1 MALFG
6 TDGIRGLANGSV
18 LTAET
23 ALAAAVAAAHILV
36 ESSSNAGQRTSSNGE
51 AASGSRP
58 VAIVGQDSRAS
69 GEFLEAA
76 VIAGLASAGVDVYR
90 VGVLPTPAVAHLVAA
105 TGADLGIM
113 ISASHNPM
121 PDNGIKLFA
130 RGGGKL
136 DDAIEAAIEKRMGE
150 PWERPTGREVG
161 RIVNDENAATA
172 YIQHLLSSVSTP
184 LQGLKIVVDCANG
197 ASSLVAPLVYEKAGA
212 TVVAIHH
219 SPDGWNINDGCG
231 STHLEDLQAAVVR
244 EGADFGIAHDG
255 DSDRCLAVD
264 HTGAVVDGDQI
275 MTILANGFKSRGK
288 LKDDT
293 IVATVMSNL
302 GFFHAMNAAGINV
315 ITTAVG
321 DRYVLEQ
328 MLEGDYSLGGEQSGH
343 LIIRD
348 HAGTGDGILTA
359 LALAQEVVR
368 TKKTLSELASAMQRF
383 PQVLINVSGVAKDK
397 LPDSLLVAAAVKD
410 AQQRLGDDGRVL
422 LRASGTESLIR
433 VMVEAASD
441 SLAQEIA
448 ATLAA
453 VVKAELGI

>member
-6 TDGIRGLANGSV
+6 TDGIRGLANGSI

-23 ALAAAVAAAHILV
+23 ALSAAVAAAHILV
-36 ESSSNAGQRTSSNGE
+36 ESSSNAGR
-51 AASGSRP
+51 RP
-58 VAIVGQDSRAS
+58 TAIVGQDSRAS

-76 VIAGLASAGVDVYR
+76 VVAGLASAGVDVYR
-90 VGVLPTPAVAHLVAA
+90 VGVLPTPAISYLVGA
-105 TGADLGIM
+105 TGADLGVM

-150 PWERPTGREVG
+150 PWERPTGRAVG
-161 RIVNDENAATA
+161 RIIDDATGAAR
-172 YIQHLLSSVSTP
+172 YIDHLLASVSTP
-184 LQGLKIVVDCANG
+184 LKGLKIVVDCANG
-197 ASSLVAPLVYEKAGA
+197 ASSHVAPIVYEKAGA

-219 SPDGWNINDGCG
+219 SPDGWNINENCG
-231 STHLEDLQAAVVR
+231 STHLADLQAAVLR
-244 EGADFGIAHDG
+244 EKADFGIAHDG

-264 HTGAVVDGDQI
+264 ATGAVVDGDQI
-275 MTILANGFKSRGK
+275 MTILANGFKAQGR
-288 LKDDT
+288 LKADT

-302 GFFHAMNAAGINV
+302 GFFHAMKSSGINV
-315 ITTAVG
+315 VTTAVG

-343 LIIRD
+343 LIIRE

-368 TKKTLSELASAMQRF
+368 SGKSLADLASAMQRF

-397 LPDSLLVAAAVKD
+397 LPESKAIAAAVAD
-410 AQQRLGDDGRVL
+410 AETRLGDAGRVL

-433 VMVEAASD
+433 VMVEASSD
-441 SLAQEIA
+441 NLAQEIA
-448 ATLAA
+448 TSLAA

>member
-23 ALAAAVAAAHILV
+23 ALSAAVAAAHILV
-36 ESSSNAGQRTSSNGE
+36 ESSSNAGK
-51 AASGSRP
+51 RP
-58 VAIVGQDSRAS
+58 RAIVGQDSRAS

-76 VIAGLASAGVDVYR
+76 VVAGLASAGVDVYR
-90 VGVLPTPAVAHLVAA
+90 VGVLPTPAIAHLVGA
-105 TGADLGIM
+105 TGADLGVM

-150 PWERPTGREVG
+150 PWERPTGLAVG
-161 RIVNDENAATA
+161 RIYEDSTAAAA
-172 YIQHLLSSVSTP
+172 YMEHLLASVSTP
-184 LQGLKIVVDCANG
+184 LAGLKIVVDCANG
-197 ASSLVAPLVYEKAGA
+197 ASSHVAPAIYEKAGA

-219 SPDGWNINDGCG
+219 SPDGWNINDNCG

-244 EGADFGIAHDG
+244 ESADFGIAHDG

-264 HTGAVVDGDQI
+264 ATGAVVDGDQI
-275 MTILANGFKSRGK
+275 MTILANGFKSAGR
-288 LKDDT
+288 LKNDT

-302 GFFHAMNAAGINV
+302 GFFQAMKNSDINV

-321 DRYVLEQ
+321 DRYVLEK
-328 MLEGDYSLGGEQSGH
+328 MLEGDFSLGGEQSGH
-343 LIIRD
+343 LIIRE

-368 TKKTLSELASAMQRF
+368 SGKTLAQLASAMQRF

-397 LPDSLLVAAAVKD
+397 LDQSTAISSAVED
-410 AQQRLGDDGRVL
+410 AQKRLGDAGRVL

-433 VMVEAASD
+433 VMVEASSD

-448 ATLAA
+448 TSLAA
-453 VVKAELGI
+453 IVKAELGN

>member
-23 ALAAAVAAAHILV
+23 ALSAAVAAAHILV
-36 ESSSNAGQRTSSNGE
+36 ESSSNAGK
-51 AASGSRP
+51 RP
-58 VAIVGQDSRAS
+58 RAIVGQDSRAS

-90 VGVLPTPAVAHLVAA
+90 VGVLPTPAIAHLVAA
-105 TGADLGIM
+105 TGADLGVM

-150 PWERPTGREVG
+150 PWERPTGRDVG
-161 RIVNDENAATA
+161 RIVNYEAAAAA
-172 YIQHLLSSVSTP
+172 YIEHLLASVSTP
-184 LQGLKIVVDCANG
+184 LKGIMIVVDCANG
-197 ASSLVAPLVYEKAGA
+197 AASAVAPVVYEKAGA
-212 TVVAIHH
+212 TVIAIHH

-264 HTGAVVDGDQI
+264 GTGAIIDGDQI
-275 MTILANGFKSRGK
+275 MTILARGFKARGK

-302 GFFHAMNAAGINV
+302 GFFHAMKSSGIKV
-315 ITTAVG
+315 VTTAVG

-328 MLEGDYSLGGEQSGH
+328 MLAGDFSLGGEQSGH
-343 LIIRD
+343 LIIRE

-359 LALAQEVVR
+359 LALAQEVASSG
-368 TKKTLSELASAMQRF
+368 KSLAELASAMQRF
-383 PQVLINVSGVAKDK
+383 PQVLINVSGVAKEK
-397 LPDSLLVAAAVKD
+397 LAESTVITDAVAAAEKT
-410 AQQRLGDDGRVL
+410 LGEDGRVL

-433 VMVEAASD
+433 VMVEASSD
-441 SLAQEIA
+441 NLAQEIA
-448 ATLAA
+448 SSLAA
-453 VVKAELGI
+453 VVKAELGN